1 AAIRRE
7 RPGADGR
14 GTAGGGMERPG
25 RGPDYGVVAGEEE
38 SGSEERAAPAAAGVR
53 GLLLGGDGGAE
64 AEALAVGNP
73 LAQER
78 VEAGDGRVRVE
89 PGQRSPVGDDDRLI
103 RNDVAAGGAG
113 LHRSRRE
120 GRATEHGVDGERVG
134 KLAQRREHGGDEVE
148 GVPGAFRRARMARES
163 GDLDEHLGPAAVPD
177 AQVAAGRLAEDDG
190 GGPDL

>member
-1 AAIRRE
+1 PHPVGVRVALLGRREAERGGAEGAAGVAAIRRE
-7 RPGADGR
+7 RRGADGR

-78 VEAGDGRVRVE
+78 GEAGDGRV
-89 PGQRSPVGDDDRLI
+89 
-103 RNDVAAGGAG
+103 
-113 LHRSRRE
+113 
-120 GRATEHGVDGERVG
+120 
-134 KLAQRREHGGDEVE
+134 
-148 GVPGAFRRARMARES
+148 
-163 GDLDEHLGPAAVPD
+163 
-177 AQVAAGRLAEDDG
+177 
-190 GGPDL
+190 